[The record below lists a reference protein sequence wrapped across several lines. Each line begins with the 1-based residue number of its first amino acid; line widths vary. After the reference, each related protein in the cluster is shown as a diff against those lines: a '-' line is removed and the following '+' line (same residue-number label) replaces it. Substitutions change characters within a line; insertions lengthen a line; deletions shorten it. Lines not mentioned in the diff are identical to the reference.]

1 MSELW
6 LIRHGET
13 EWNRQRRVQ
22 GSVDIPLN
30 EVGRQ
35 QAELLARRFEDEP
48 CRIQALV
55 SSDLIRSV
63 ETAQAVADVL
73 TLPVELDAGLRE
85 RRYGIFEGLSFN
97 DLALKYPSAAKAVRE
112 RCVHYN
118 LEDGESLVSFQRRI
132 MTTLEAIAARYP
144 NQRVL
149 VFTHSAVLDVVY
161 RRLHGVALNHPERVT
176 NPNVGI
182 NRIEVGPSGW
192 AVLQW
197 GDVSHLKPELV

>member
-30 EVGRQ
+30 DVGRQ
-35 QAELLARRFEDEP
+35 QARLLARRFVDEP
-48 CRIQALV
+48 CRIDAVV

-63 ETAQAVADVL
+63 ETARASADVL
-73 TLPVELDAGLRE
+73 ALPVELDAGLRE

-97 DLALKYPSAAKAVRE
+97 DLALKFPSAAKAVRE

-118 LEDGESLVSFQRRI
+118 LEDGESLVVFQRRI
-132 MTTLEAIAARYP
+132 FATLESIAQRYP

-149 VFTHSAVLDVVY
+149 VFTHSAVL
-161 RRLHGVALNHPERVT
+161 
-176 NPNVGI
+176 
-182 NRIEVGPSGW
+182 
-192 AVLQW
+192 
-197 GDVSHLKPELV
+197 